1 LVIAMRASNG
11 GFTLVELMVTTALVG
26 ILVLAA
32 VPLATNW
39 VYSSQTHTARTQLIE
54 AYSLAKS
61 LALQNPN
68 FIALPAAAAGLSVT
82 TDGTNTT
89 LLVCVG
95 SAAAAGCVSNG
106 SSVKWS
112 TTYSGLV
119 ATGINTIPVTTST
132 PFTLDIDNRGEPITS
147 ANYILSRGGSTNNE
161 TGSLY

>member
-1 LVIAMRASNG
+1 MRSSHS
-11 GFTLVELMVTTALVG
+11 GFTLIELLVTTGLVG
-26 ILVLAA
+26 ILVCAA
-32 VPLATNW
+32 APMATNW

-54 AYSLAKS
+54 GYSLAKS

-68 FIALPAAAAGLSVT
+68 LIAIPGAAAGLSVT
-82 TDGTNTT
+82 TDGNTTT

-106 SSVKWS
+106 ANVKWS

-119 ATGINTIPVTTST
+119 ATAINTVAVTTIA
-132 PFTLDIDNRGEPITS
+132 PLTLDIDNRGEPINST
-147 ANYILSRGGSTNNE
+147 NFILSRGGSTNNE